1 MRSRPAVLENDVA
14 GTFRASDGAEAVLRA
29 VLELDFVPLAGLD
42 LLEALTVDAFRA
54 TIPLLG
60 TAIGADECDQV

>member
-1 MRSRPAVLENDVA
+1 MRSGFAVLEDDIA
-14 GTFRASDGAEAVLRA
+14 GTFRASDGAEAVPRA
-29 VLELDFVPLAGLD
+29 ALELDFVPLAGLD
-42 LLEALTVDAFRA
+42 LLEALKVDAFGA